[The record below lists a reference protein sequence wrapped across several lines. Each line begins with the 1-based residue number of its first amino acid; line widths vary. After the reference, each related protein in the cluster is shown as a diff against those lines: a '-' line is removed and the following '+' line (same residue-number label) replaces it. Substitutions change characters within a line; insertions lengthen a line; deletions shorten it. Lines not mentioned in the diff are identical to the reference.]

1 MPLPAFTVI
10 KTHRTLTL
18 YGWVMLLLVSAIVF
32 ISAILTTH
40 PFLSASHPLK
50 GQALVVSGW
59 LSDLDLQEAIDIFNK
74 GNNYQILIVSGGEIH
89 RGVFLSKYK
98 TYAELGF
105 ASLKEMGFNTEKM
118 FVAPALTVIKDRTY
132 AEALAVRKKLM
143 EIPFKINEID
153 VFTEGVHTRR
163 SWYLYQLAL
172 GENYKVGAVSATIRH
187 YDPHRWWAYSA
198 GVRQTINESIAYI
211 YTRFFFKPE

>member
-1 MPLPAFTVI
+1 MPLPAFTVV
-10 KTHRTLTL
+10 KTHKTLTL
-18 YGWVMLLLVSAIVF
+18 YGWVILFLVIAVVF
-32 ISAILTTH
+32 ISAILTIH
-40 PFLSASHPLK
+40 PFLSASHPSK

-74 GNNYQILIVSGGEIH
+74 SDNYQILIVSGGTIH
-89 RGVFLSKYK
+89 RGAFLSKYK
-98 TYAELGF
+98 NFAELGF

-118 FVAPALTVIKDRTY
+118 VMAPALTVIKDRTY
-132 AEALAVRKKLM
+132 AEALAVKKKIM
-143 EIPFKINEID
+143 EIYLKINEID

-172 GENYKVGAVSATIRH
+172 GENYKVGAVSATIHH
-187 YDPHRWWAYSA
+187 YDPDRWWTYSA

-211 YTRFFFKPE
+211 YTRFIFKPE